1 MTLARELAE
10 YVRAC
15 FAGLWIETCE
25 PQEAL
30 AEIAA
35 LCHAEQWTLAAW
47 DVDAGLRLG
56 GAAATADES
65 GREDPLAA
73 IHAASQLGDGQAP
86 ALLVL
91 ENFHR
96 FLGSPEIVQAVA
108 RQIHLGKQRR
118 TFVIILAPLVDLP
131 RELEKLFVVLE
142 HQLPDRDQLTGVAR
156 ELAVG
161 PNELPTGAELEAVL
175 DAAAG
180 LTRSEAEGA
189 YSLSLVRDGRLT
201 PQTIGRLKAQQLRK
215 SGLVSLHE
223 GEERFEDL
231 GGLAALKEFCGR
243 ALRRTTQTHVRPRGV
258 LLLSPAGCGKSQLC
272 KALGNEVGRPTLRLD
287 MGTLLGSLVG
297 ESERNLRR
305 AVALA
310 EAMQP
315 CVLFIDELDKG
326 LAGASGGAGDSGVA
340 ARMFGGLLTWL
351 ADRTSD
357 VFVVATANAIDQLP
371 PELARA
377 ERFDGVFFIDL
388 PGREEKDTIWRL
400 HRRRFGIDE
409 SRARPDDEQWTG
421 AEIAACCRL
430 AALLDVP
437 LTAAA
442 QNIVPVAISAAEN
455 LERLRRWA
463 SGRCLAADRGGVY
476 RFHANPSRRRRAVRL
491 DPSDN

>member
-1 MTLARELAE
+1 
-10 YVRAC
+10 V
-15 FAGLWIETCE
+15 
-25 PQEAL
+25 
-30 AEIAA
+30 
-35 LCHAEQWTLAAW
+35 
-47 DVDAGLRLG
+47 
-56 GAAATADES
+56 
-65 GREDPLAA
+65 
-73 IHAASQLGDGQAP
+73 
-86 ALLVL
+86 
-91 ENFHR
+91 
-96 FLGSPEIVQAVA
+96 
-108 RQIHLGKQRR
+108 
-118 TFVIILAPLVDLP
+118 ILAPLVELP
-131 RELEKLFVVLE
+131 RELEKLFVVIE
-142 HQLPDRDQLTGVAR
+142 HQLPDREQLATIAR

-161 PNELPTGAELEAVL
+161 PEELPAEAELEAVL

-201 PQTIGRLKAQQLRK
+201 PRTIGRLKAQQLKK

-223 GEERFEDL
+223 GTERFEDL
-231 GGLAALKEFCGR
+231 GGLATLKEFCTR
-243 ALRRTTQTHVRPRGV
+243 ALRRTTQAQVRPRGV

-272 KALGNEVGRPTLRLD
+272 KALGNEVGRPTLRVDLSR
-287 MGTLLGSLVG
+287 LLGSLVG
-297 ESERNLRR
+297 ESERNLRQ
-305 AVALA
+305 ALTLA

-315 CVLFIDELDKG
+315 CVLFFDELDKG
-326 LAGASGGAGDSGVA
+326 LAGVSGSVGDSGVA

-351 ADRTSD
+351 ADHTSD

-388 PGREEKDTIWRL
+388 PTREQKDAIWRI
-400 HRRRFGIDE
+400 HRQRYGIDD

-430 AALLDVP
+430 AALLEAP
-437 LTAAA
+437 LTSAA

-455 LERLRRWA
+455 LDRLRRWA

-476 RFHANPSRRRRAVRL
+476 RCPTPGSRRRRAVRI